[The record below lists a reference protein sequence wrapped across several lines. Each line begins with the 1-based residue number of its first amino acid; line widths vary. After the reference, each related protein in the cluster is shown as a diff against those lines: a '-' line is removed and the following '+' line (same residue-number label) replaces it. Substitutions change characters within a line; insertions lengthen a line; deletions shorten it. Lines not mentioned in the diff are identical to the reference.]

1 MQTKKING
9 LIEQLAQAY
18 GWEDRLCEEKAR
30 SLFQSLLDEATA
42 QTLTSVQIR
51 NGILYARINNA
62 AARNNLSYRLSDIL
76 QQINAALGTPLLREI
91 RLA

>member
-18 GWEDRLCEEKAR
+18 GWEDRLDEEKAK

-42 QTLTSVQIR
+42 QTLTAVHIQ
-51 NGILYARINNA
+51 NGILYARMNNA
-62 AARNNLSYRLSDIL
+62 AARNNLSYRLSELL
-76 QQINAALGTPLLREI
+76 QQVNAALGKPLLREI